1 MLSGHFIPHL
11 FDSGLHQVQ
20 SKGTEY
26 QHLTKHNKTNTNI
39 FCFKTTVSFN
49 NARFHEY
56 TDVKSISIK
65 IT

>member
-26 QHLTKHNKTNTNI
+26 QHLTKHNITKTNI
-39 FCFKTTVSFN
+39 FYFKTIVSLN
-49 NARFHEY
+49 NA
-56 TDVKSISIK
+56 
-65 IT
+65 